1 MARSRQ
7 NYTGPVKVKVPSAM
21 RGAGLAMPAGLQP
34 YGNGILVTTPLPAGT
49 VICGSSICILE
60 SREDYKQLQAYKEAQ
75 SAKRAAKRSR
85 SASEDAD
92 EAAGATAD
100 EAARYKAARA
110 ALLADSDDDE
120 AADKAAELATRRKE
134 MRAALFGLSDDEDEE
149 PYTKRQATPARQP
162 ADSDDDEEPILILI
176 EDADGNFVEVP
187 AGAGE
192 RAECV

>member
-49 VICGSSICILE
+49 VICGTSICILE

-75 SAKRAAKRSR
+75 AAQRAAKRSR

-92 EAAGATAD
+92 EAAD
-100 EAARYKAARA
+100 EAADK
-110 ALLADSDDDE
+110 

-162 ADSDDDEEPILILI
+162 AAQETILI

-192 RAECV
+192 RAEWEGDAEEEEW